1 MHITGSLASDEQ
13 HATDTDTDT
22 DHQAVSTQQR
32 IGLVDRRS
40 VQTTAR
46 RISALAL
53 VCIVGLLCLPPVYY
67 VIDAALSEGGAGFGQ
82 MLEDRALG
90 RTVQNTITL
99 ALGSV
104 VISTVLGIVLAWG
117 AQGLNRR
124 NRWLGYIPLIPLV
137 MPALAAV
144 TGFGYLLN
152 PTIGFG
158 NILLRKVM
166 FWSDSQTGPFD
177 INTVPFILIV
187 TATLLTSFVY
197 LFVRSTLSQ
206 LDQGV
211 YDAAAASG
219 ASPTRAFFLVILP
232 LLRPA
237 IVYSSLT
244 VMLLA
249 LGQFAVPLFL
259 GRQQNLNVLSTA
271 MYISMSSAPPN
282 IPLAAAYGLPIIV
295 TGIAFLAIQRIVLR
309 DQDRFA
315 STGTKG
321 AARALNK
328 SGWFSHAALVA
339 YGLFAVA
346 APILCVAVVAFQPY
360 WSKDIVISEFT
371 LENFRAVFANPRLT
385 DAIGNTAVYSLTATA
400 VAVPVGYLCAK
411 ILYARRQQ
419 KVIAN
424 IIDVLVSMSL
434 GIPAVIFGVGF
445 LLAYTHGPLNLY
457 GRGAGL
463 VIVYLVVTLPFIT
476 RMVLV
481 SLVNLGSNLVDAGAA
496 CGGPLWRRILTLEL
510 PMLRP
515 TLGNVTALCLILTA
529 QEFGASILVR
539 STRTQ
544 VMSTVLYDQFANG
557 SNSQVAVMAF
567 LMCAIT
573 GISVLLALAIGRPST
588 PKEN

>member
-1 MHITGSLASDEQ
+1 M
-13 HATDTDTDT
+13 
-22 DHQAVSTQQR
+22 
-32 IGLVDRRS
+32 GLVDRRPAQS
-40 VQTTAR
+40 AAR
-46 RISALAL
+46 RSAAL
-53 VCIVGLLCLPPVYY
+53 VLVAVLALLCLPPVYY
-67 VIDAALSEGGAGFGQ
+67 VIDAALSGGGSGLRQ
-82 MLEDRALG
+82 MLADRSLG
-90 RTVQNTITL
+90 RTVQITVTL

-117 AQGLNRR
+117 AQGLSRR
-124 NRWLGYIPLIPLV
+124 HRWLGHIPLVPLV

-152 PTIGFG
+152 PSIGFG
-158 NILLRKVM
+158 NLLLRKIM
-166 FWSDSQTGPFD
+166 FWSDAESGPLD
-177 INTVPFILIV
+177 VNTVPFILIV

-197 LFVRSTLSQ
+197 LFVRSALAQ

-219 ASPTRAFFLVILP
+219 ASPARAFFSVVLP

-259 GRQQNLNVLSTA
+259 GRQENLNVLSTA
-271 MYISMSSAPPN
+271 MFVSMSSSPPD

-295 TGIAFLAIQRIVLR
+295 AGIVFLVVQRVVLR
-309 DQDRFA
+309 DQDRYA

-321 AARALNK
+321 AARSLNK
-328 SGWFSHAALVA
+328 SGWFSHAALVV
-339 YGLFAVA
+339 YGLVAVA
-346 APILCVAVVAFQPY
+346 APILSVAIVAFQPF
-360 WSKDIVISEFT
+360 WSKNIVIGDFT
-371 LENFRAVFANPRLT
+371 LDNFRSVFANPKLV
-385 DAIGNTAVYSLTATA
+385 DAIGNTLVYSLSATA
-400 VAVPVGYLCAK
+400 IVVPLGYLCAK
-411 ILYARRQQ
+411 VLYRRRQQ
-419 KVIAN
+419 RIIAN
-424 IIDVLVSMSL
+424 LVDVLVSMSL

-445 LLAYTHGPLNLY
+445 LLAFTHGPLNLY

-463 VIVYLVVTLPFIT
+463 VAVYVVVILPFVT
-476 RMVLV
+476 RLALV
-481 SLVNLGSNLVDAGAA
+481 GMLNLGDNLIEAGAA
-496 CGGPLWRRILTLEL
+496 SGGTLWRRTLTLEL

-515 TLGNVTALCLILTA
+515 ALGNAVAICLVLTA

-539 STRTQ
+539 SSRTQ

-573 GISVLLALAIGRPST
+573 GAGVLLALLLGRRSS
-588 PKEN
+588 PKES

>member
-1 MHITGSLASDEQ
+1 MRITGNLASDEQ
-13 HATDTDTDT
+13 QAADTANDNNR
-22 DHQAVSTQQR
+22 QPVSARQR
-32 IGLVDRRS
+32 VGVGDRRS
-40 VQTTAR
+40 VQTAWR
-46 RISALAL
+46 RVSGLALAG
-53 VCIVGLLCLPPVYY
+53 IVGLLCLPPVYF
-67 VIDAALSEGGAGFGQ
+67 VLDAALAEGGTGFSQ
-82 MLEDRALG
+82 MMGDPSLG
-90 RTVQNTITL
+90 RTVRITVLL

-104 VISTVLGIVLAWG
+104 VISTALGVVMAWG
-117 AQGLNRR
+117 AQGLSRR
-124 NRWLGYIPLIPLV
+124 KRWLGYIPLIPLV

-144 TGFGYLLN
+144 TGYGYFLN
-152 PTIGFG
+152 PSIGYG
-158 NILLRKVM
+158 NLLMRKLM
-166 FWSDSQTGPFD
+166 FWSDAESGPFD
-177 INTVPFILIV
+177 VNTVPFILIV

-219 ASPTRAFFLVILP
+219 ATPTRAFLRVILP

-237 IVYSSLT
+237 MVYSSLT

-271 MYISMSSAPPN
+271 MYVSMSSAPPN
-282 IPLAAAYGLPIIV
+282 IQLAAAYGLPIIV
-295 TGIAFLAIQRIVLR
+295 AGIVFLAIQRFALR
-309 DQDRFA
+309 DQDRFV

-321 AARALNK
+321 AARALSK
-328 SGWFSHAALVA
+328 SGWFSQATLVL

-346 APILCVAVVAFQPY
+346 APIACVAIVAFQPY
-360 WSKDIVISEFT
+360 WSKDIAMGEFT
-371 LENFRAVFANPRLT
+371 LDNFRAVLANPKLT
-385 DAIGNTAVYSLTATA
+385 DAIGNTITYSITATA
-400 VAVPVGYLCAK
+400 IAVPLGYLCAK

-419 KVIAN
+419 KVIAS
-424 IIDVLVSMSL
+424 IVDVLVSMSL

-463 VIVYLVVTLPFIT
+463 VVVYIVVTLPFIT

-539 STRTQ
+539 SSQTQ

-573 GISVLLALAIGRPST
+573 GVSVLLALAIGRPST

>member
-1 MHITGSLASDEQ
+1 MHTTGTVASDE
-13 HATDTDTDT
+13 HSRTDVAHYQPTPRR
-22 DHQAVSTQQR
+22 R
-32 IGLVDRRS
+32 IGLVDRRTA
-40 VQTTAR
+40 QTAAR
-46 RISALAL
+46 RASALVL
-53 VCIVGLLCLPPVYY
+53 VAVVALLCLPPVYF
-67 VIDAALSEGGAGFGQ
+67 VIDAALSGSGLGFRQ
-82 MLEDRALG
+82 MLQDRTLG
-90 RTVQNTITL
+90 RTVQITITL
-99 ALGSV
+99 ALGAV

-117 AQGLNRR
+117 AQGLSRR
-124 NRWLGYIPLIPLV
+124 NRWLGHIPLIPLV

-152 PTIGFG
+152 PSIGFG
-158 NILLRKVM
+158 NLLLRKIM
-166 FWSDSQTGPFD
+166 FWSGAETGPFD
-177 INTVPFILIV
+177 VNTVPFILIV

-197 LFVRSTLSQ
+197 LFIRSALAQ
-206 LDQGV
+206 LDQGI

-219 ASPTRAFFLVILP
+219 ASPTRAFFTVILP
-232 LLRPA
+232 MLRPA

-259 GRQQNLNVLSTA
+259 GRQENLNVLSTA
-271 MYISMSSAPPN
+271 MYVSMSASPPN
-282 IPLAAAYGLPIIV
+282 IPLAAAYGLPIVVAGIV
-295 TGIAFLAIQRIVLR
+295 FLVIQRVVLR

-321 AARALNK
+321 AARSLNK
-328 SGWFSHAALVA
+328 SGWLSHTALIV
-339 YGLFAVA
+339 YGLVAVA
-346 APILCVAVVAFQPY
+346 APIVSVAIVAFQPY

-371 LENFRAVFANPRLT
+371 FDNFRSVFANPRLV
-385 DAIGNTAVYSLTATA
+385 DAIGNTAVYSLSASA
-400 VAVPVGYLCAK
+400 IAVPLGYLCAK
-411 ILYARRQQ
+411 VLYRRRQQ
-419 KVIAN
+419 RVIAS
-424 IIDVLVSMSL
+424 IVDVLVSMSL

-445 LLAYTHGPLNLY
+445 LLAFTHGPLNLY

-463 VIVYLVVTLPFIT
+463 VAVYVVVTLPFIT

-481 SLVNLGSNLVDAGAA
+481 GMVNLGDNLIEAGAA

-515 TLGNVTALCLILTA
+515 ALGNAIAICLILTA

-539 STRTQ
+539 STQTQ

-573 GISVLLALAIGRPST
+573 GIGVLLALLFGRQSS
-588 PKEN
+588 PKES

>member
-1 MHITGSLASDEQ
+1 MHTTGSVASDE
-13 HATDTDTDT
+13 HSRTGD
-22 DHQAVSTQQR
+22 DHRPAVP
-32 IGLVDRRS
+32 
-40 VQTTAR
+40 AR
-46 RISALAL
+46 RISLTDRRPAQMTARRASALIL
-53 VCIVGLLCLPPVYY
+53 VGVVALLCLPPVYF
-67 VIDAALSEGGAGFGQ
+67 VLDAALSGGGIGFRQ
-82 MLEDRALG
+82 MIQDRTLG
-90 RTVQNTITL
+90 RTVQITITL

-104 VISTVLGIVLAWG
+104 VISTVLGILLAWG
-117 AQGLNRR
+117 AQGLSRR
-124 NRWLGYIPLIPLV
+124 NRWLGTIPLIPLV

-152 PTIGFG
+152 PSIGFG
-158 NILLRKVM
+158 NLLLRKVM
-166 FWSDSQTGPFD
+166 FWTDIQSGPLD
-177 INTVPFILIV
+177 INTVPFIVIV

-197 LFVRSTLSQ
+197 LFVRSALAQ

-219 ASPTRAFFLVILP
+219 ASPLRAFFTIILP
-232 LLRPA
+232 LLRPS

-271 MYISMSSAPPN
+271 MYVSMSQAPPN
-282 IPLAAAYGLPIIV
+282 IPLAAAYGLPIV
-295 TGIAFLAIQRIVLR
+295 VAGVVFLIIQRVVLR

-315 STGTKG
+315 GTGTKG
-321 AARALNK
+321 AARSLSK
-328 SGWFSHAALVA
+328 SGWFSHAALVV
-339 YGLFAVA
+339 YGLLAVA
-346 APILCVAVVAFQPY
+346 APIVCLAIVAFQPY
-360 WSKDIVISEFT
+360 WSKDIVVSDFT
-371 LENFRAVFANPRLT
+371 LDNFRSVFDNPRLT
-385 DAIGNTAVYSLTATA
+385 DAIVNTLVYSLSAT
-400 VAVPVGYLCAK
+400 VIAVPLGYLCAK
-411 ILYARRQQ
+411 VLHRRRHQ

-424 IIDVLVSMSL
+424 LVDVLVSMSL

-445 LLAYTHGPLNLY
+445 LLAFTYGPLDLY

-463 VIVYLVVTLPFIT
+463 VVVYIVVTLPFIT

-481 SLVNLGSNLVDAGAA
+481 GLMTLGTNLVEAGGA

-515 TLGNVTALCLILTA
+515 ALGNAIAICLILTA

-539 STRTQ
+539 SSQTQ

-573 GISVLLALAIGRPST
+573 GIGVLLALLIGRQSS
-588 PKEN
+588 PKES